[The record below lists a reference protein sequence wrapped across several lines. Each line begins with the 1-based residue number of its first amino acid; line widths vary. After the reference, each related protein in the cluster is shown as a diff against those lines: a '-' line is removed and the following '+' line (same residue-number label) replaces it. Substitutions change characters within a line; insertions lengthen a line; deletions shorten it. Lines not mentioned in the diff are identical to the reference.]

1 MPGDRPIWAEN
12 PERNELSRMLNE
24 LVFWLTND
32 GQEQVD
38 DDDSDVEPG
47 QKKRGRKPA
56 DSQVEDAINELDTN
70 QLHELL
76 RLFVLHH

>member
-12 PERNELSRMLNE
+12 LERNELSRMLNE

-32 GQEQVD
+32 GQEQID
-38 DDDSDVEPG
+38 DGDLDVEPG

-56 DSQVEDAINELDTN
+56 DS
-70 QLHELL
+70 
-76 RLFVLHH
+76 